1 MGRPVTKQRL
11 HDTIDL
17 LLTMQNPGG
26 GYASY
31 ETINGPA
38 MTEWLNPAEVFSR
51 IMVEYAYPE
60 CTTSVVTGLRLFQQY
75 DSYRSDEIEYVIH

>member
-38 MTEWLNPAEVFSR
+38 MTEWLNPAEVFGR
-51 IMVEYAYPE
+51 IMV
-60 CTTSVVTGLRLFQQY
+60 GIRLSGMHDLGRDRTASFPA
-75 DSYRSDEIEYVIH
+75 V

>member
-1 MGRPVTKQRL
+1 
-11 HDTIDL
+11 
-17 LLTMQNPGG
+17 MQNPGG

-31 ETINGPA
+31 ETINGPEI
-38 MTEWLNPAEVFSR
+38 TEWLNPAEVFGR

-75 DSYRSDEIEYVIH
+75 DSYRSDEIKYVCWLTQRRRQCRG